1 MNVLLVEDDSSVADS
16 LSANLRLYGHQV
28 MHVRTGM
35 EAVAHPQ
42 PDLVLV
48 DLGLPDV
55 DGIEVCRRL
64 RLASWVPIIV
74 VSGRLAESDRVL
86 ALHVGAD
93 DYLLKPFGMRELIAR
108 MEAVMRRYAPNTGV
122 DQPAGD
128 QAVDRDGPVRR
139 HAQVVLDSRQ
149 RQVSVA
155 GAPVRLT
162 RKEFDLLS
170 LLMADP
176 GAVVRRSTIIET
188 VWESNWFGSTRT
200 VDAHISSLRR
210 KLGSA
215 MLIEA
220 KRGVGFR
227 LVSAGAGM
235 TDGAGVPPSP
245 LGISS

>member
-16 LSANLRLYGHQV
+16 LAANLRLYGHQV
-28 MHVRTGM
+28 MHVSTGS

-42 PDLVLV
+42 LDLVLV
-48 DLGLPDV
+48 DLGLPDM

-74 VSGRLAESDRVL
+74 VSGRSAESDRVL

-93 DYLLKPFGMRELIAR
+93 DYLLKPFGMQELIAR
-108 MEAVMRRYAPNTGV
+108 MEAVRRRYAPKPGA
-122 DQPAGD
+122 DLPAEGRR
-128 QAVDRDGPVRR
+128 ADRDGSVRR
-139 HAQVVLDSRQ
+139 HSQVVLDTRQ

-155 GAPVRLT
+155 GLPIRLT
-162 RKEFDLLS
+162 RKEFDLLN

-176 GAVVRRSTIIET
+176 GAVVRRSTIIEK
-188 VWESNWFGSTRT
+188 VWETSWFGSTRT

-210 KLGSA
+210 KLGTA
-215 MLIEA
+215 MSIEA

-227 LVSAGAGM
+227 LATGCSDMAEA
-235 TDGAGVPPSP
+235 APPAP
-245 LGISS
+245 LASSS